1 MGGRRGVRMG
11 EGEGGAWLTKAAVE
25 GHVDVA
31 ATGGEVKRGITTK
44 GPYGHELL

>member
-1 MGGRRGVRMG
+1 MG